1 MVISNLKLLWHQF
14 QKHDATGLAAQC
26 AYYFLLSLFPFLLF
40 ILSLLGYLPFS
51 SDDVVAL
58 IKDYIP
64 GAVSSWLEDTLT
76 NLLDVKRG
84 GTLSFGLI
92 LALVS
97 ASAAMN
103 AIVIAVNKAYGL
115 PERKSFIHSRFLA
128 VMLTLGML
136 IVIASA
142 LLLSVFGHWI
152 GDWVQAHVH
161 LAATKVNV
169 WNNLRWILNFIILF
183 IVFTGIYYIAPN
195 TCLTCKSVLP
205 GALFASLGWQG
216 TGLGFSFYVNNFTNY
231 SATYGSVGGIIVLMT
246 WFYISALLIIIGGE
260 INALKHVK
268 MQEHV
273 HMVPLERDRQDKPER
288 QDKQDLQDKKD
299 RTVW

>member
-1 MVISNLKLLWHQF
+1 MVISNFKLLWGQF

-40 ILSLLGYLPFS
+40 IMSLLGYMPFS
-51 SDDVVAL
+51 SDDIMLL
-58 IKDYIP
+58 IKEYVP
-64 GAVSSWLEDTLT
+64 GAVSSWLEETLS
-76 NLLDVKRG
+76 NLLNVKRG
-84 GTLSFGLI
+84 ATLSFGII

-103 AIVIAVNKAYGL
+103 SIVIAVNKAYGL

-142 LLLSVFGHWI
+142 LLLSVFGNWI
-152 GDWVQAHVH
+152 GTWMEAHVPIAAAKIH
-161 LAATKVNV
+161 L
-169 WNNLRWILNFIILF
+169 WNNFRWLVNFIIIFVVF
-183 IVFTGIYYIAPN
+183 IGIYYIAPN

-216 TGLGFSFYVNNFTNY
+216 TSLGFSFYVNNFTNY

-246 WFYISALLIIIGGE
+246 WFYISALIIIIGGE

-268 MQEHV
+268 SQNEI
-273 HMVPLERDRQDKPER
+273 LRFSQNKKLDKNR
-288 QDKQDLQDKKD
+288 NKDKEQRK
-299 RTVW
+299 

>member
-1 MVISNLKLLWHQF
+1 MVISNVKLLWGQF

-51 SDDVVAL
+51 SDDVVLL
-58 IKDYIP
+58 IKEYIP
-64 GAVSSWLEDTLT
+64 GAVSGWLEETLS
-76 NLLDVKRG
+76 NLLNVKRG

-103 AIVIAVNKAYGL
+103 SIVIAVNKAYGL

-152 GDWVQAHVH
+152 GDWMAAHVH
-161 LAATKVNV
+161 IATTKISI
-169 WNNLRWILNFIILF
+169 WNNFRWILNFIILF

-205 GALFASLGWQG
+205 GALFAAIGWQA
-216 TGLGFSFYVNNFTNY
+216 TSLGFSFYVNNFTNY

-246 WFYISALLIIIGGE
+246 WFYISALIIIIGGE

-268 MQEHV
+268 
-273 HMVPLERDRQDKPER
+273 
-288 QDKQDLQDKKD
+288 KQNDLQSLTIDKKH
-299 RTVW
+299 R

>member
-1 MVISNLKLLWHQF
+1 MGISYLKLLWNQF
-14 QKHDATGLAAQC
+14 EKHDATGLAAQC

-40 ILSLLGYLPFS
+40 IMSLLGYLPFS
-51 SDDVVAL
+51 SDDVMGL
-58 IKDYIP
+58 IKEYIP
-64 GAVSSWLEDTLT
+64 GAVAGWMEETLS

-136 IVIASA
+136 IVIVSA

-152 GDWVQAHVH
+152 GDWTACQHSDFNEACGFVEQPALDRELYHRFCRFHRH
-161 LAATKVNV
+161 L
-169 WNNLRWILNFIILF
+169 L
-183 IVFTGIYYIAPN
+183 
-195 TCLTCKSVLP
+195 
-205 GALFASLGWQG
+205 
-216 TGLGFSFYVNNFTNY
+216 Y
-231 SATYGSVGGIIVLMT
+231 SAQYMFNLQKRPSWSDIRGSWVAINILRLLLLCQQLHELQRHLWQCRGDHRADDVVLY
-246 WFYISALLIIIGGE
+246 FGAHHY
-260 INALKHVK
+260 H
-268 MQEHV
+268 
-273 HMVPLERDRQDKPER
+273 RR
-288 QDKQDLQDKKD
+288 
-299 RTVW
+299 

>member
-1 MVISNLKLLWHQF
+1 MGISNFKLLWDQF

-51 SDDVVAL
+51 SDDVMLL
-58 IKDYIP
+58 IKEHIP
-64 GAVSSWLEDTLT
+64 GAVSGWLEETLS
-76 NLLDVKRG
+76 NLINVKRG
-84 GTLSFGLI
+84 GALSFGII

-136 IVIASA
+136 IVIAFS

-161 LAATKVNV
+161 MAATKVEI
-169 WNNLRWILNFIILF
+169 WNNFRWVVNFIIVF

-195 TCLTCKSVLP
+195 TCLSCKSVLP
-205 GALFASLGWQG
+205 GASFAAIGWQG
-216 TGLGFSFYVNNFTNY
+216 TSLGFSFYVNNFTNY

-246 WFYISALLIIIGGE
+246 WFYISALIIIIGGE
-260 INALKHVK
+260 INAIRHVK
-268 MQEHV
+268 NQNKIHKV
-273 HMVPLERDRQDKPER
+273 SL
-288 QDKQDLQDKKD
+288 DKKD
-299 RTVW
+299 TPTKKDRL

>member
-1 MVISNLKLLWHQF
+1 MGISYLKLLWNQF
-14 QKHDATGLAAQC
+14 EKHDATGLAAQC

-51 SDDVVAL
+51 SDDVIGL
-58 IKDYIP
+58 IKEYIP
-64 GAVSSWLEDTLT
+64 GAVAGWIEETLS

-152 GDWVQAHVH
+152 GDWT
-161 LAATKVNV
+161 LANISISSNLVDL
-169 WNNLRWILNFIILF
+169 WNNLRWIVNFV
-183 IVFTGIYYIAPN
+183 IVFVVFIGIYYIAPN

-205 GALFASLGWQG
+205 GAIFAAIGWQL
-216 TGLGFSFYVNNFTNY
+216 TSFGFSFYVNSFTNY

-246 WFYISALLIIIGGE
+246 WFYISALIIIIGGE
-260 INALKHVK
+260 INAIRHVK
-268 MQEHV
+268 SQIHT
-273 HMVPLERDRQDKPER
+273 VPL
-288 QDKQDLQDKKD
+288 DKKD
-299 RTVW
+299 TTTSKNRF

>member
-1 MVISNLKLLWHQF
+1 MGISYIKLLWTQF
-14 QKHDATGLAAQC
+14 EKHDATGLAAQC

-51 SDDVVAL
+51 SDDVMGL
-58 IKDYIP
+58 IKEYIP
-64 GAVSSWLEDTLT
+64 GAVAGWIEEMLS

-84 GTLSFGLI
+84 GALSFGLI

-115 PERKSFIHSRFLA
+115 PERKSFIHSRILA

-152 GDWVQAHVH
+152 GDWT
-161 LAATKVNV
+161 LANIPISTKQVAL
-169 WNNLRWILNFIILF
+169 WNNLRWIVNFIIVFVVF
-183 IVFTGIYYIAPN
+183 IGIYYIAPN

-205 GALFASLGWQG
+205 GAIFAAVGWQL
-216 TGLGFSFYVNNFTNY
+216 TSLGFSFYVNNFTNY

-246 WFYISALLIIIGGE
+246 WFYISALIIIIGGE
-260 INALKHVK
+260 INAIRHVK
-268 MQEHV
+268 NQIHT
-273 HMVPLERDRQDKPER
+273 VPL
-288 QDKQDLQDKKD
+288 DKKD
-299 RTVW
+299 TTTNKNRS

>member
-1 MVISNLKLLWHQF
+1 MGISYLKLLWNQF
-14 QKHDATGLAAQC
+14 EKHDATGLAAQC

-51 SDDVVAL
+51 SDDVMEL
-58 IKDYIP
+58 IKEYIP
-64 GAVSSWLEDTLT
+64 GAVAGWIEETLS

-84 GTLSFGLI
+84 GALSFGLI

-152 GDWVQAHVH
+152 GDWT
-161 LAATKVNV
+161 LANIPISTKQVAL
-169 WNNLRWILNFIILF
+169 WNNLRWIVNFIIVFVVF
-183 IVFTGIYYIAPN
+183 IGIYYIAPN

-205 GALFASLGWQG
+205 GAIFAAVGWQL
-216 TGLGFSFYVNNFTNY
+216 TSFGFSFYVNNFTNY

-246 WFYISALLIIIGGE
+246 WFYISALIIIIGGE
-260 INALKHVK
+260 INAIRHVK
-268 MQEHV
+268 NQNHTV
-273 HMVPLERDRQDKPER
+273 LLDKEDTKTNKNR
-288 QDKQDLQDKKD
+288 I
-299 RTVW
+299 

>member
-1 MVISNLKLLWHQF
+1 MVISYLKLLWNQF
-14 QKHDATGLAAQC
+14 EKHDATGLAAQC

-51 SDDVVAL
+51 SNDVIGL
-58 IKDYIP
+58 IKEYIP
-64 GAVSSWLEDTLT
+64 GAVAGWLEETLSS
-76 NLLDVKRG
+76 LLDVKRG
-84 GTLSFGLI
+84 GALSFGLI

-136 IVIASA
+136 IVIGSA

-152 GDWVQAHVH
+152 GDWTLAHIPIS
-161 LAATKVNV
+161 TKHVAL
-169 WNNLRWILNFIILF
+169 WNNLRWIVNFIIVFVVF
-183 IVFTGIYYIAPN
+183 IGIYYIAPN

-205 GALFASLGWQG
+205 GAIFAAVGWQL
-216 TGLGFSFYVNNFTNY
+216 TSFGFSFYVNNFTNY

-246 WFYISALLIIIGGE
+246 WFYISALILIIGGE
-260 INALKHVK
+260 INAIRHVK
-268 MQEHV
+268 NQIHTV
-273 HMVPLERDRQDKPER
+273 RL
-288 QDKQDLQDKKD
+288 DKKNTTTNKN
-299 RTVW
+299 RF

>member
-1 MVISNLKLLWHQF
+1 MVISNLKLLWTQF

-51 SDDVVAL
+51 SDDVMGL
-58 IKDYIP
+58 IKEYIP
-64 GAVSSWLEDTLT
+64 GAVAGWLEETLS

-152 GDWVQAHVH
+152 GDWT
-161 LAATKVNV
+161 LANISFSSKQVNL
-169 WNNLRWILNFIILF
+169 WNNLRWIVNFV
-183 IVFTGIYYIAPN
+183 IVFVVFIGIYYIAPN

-205 GALFASLGWQG
+205 GAIFAAVGWQL
-216 TGLGFSFYVNNFTNY
+216 TSFGFSFYVNNFTNY

-246 WFYISALLIIIGGE
+246 WFYISALIIIIGGE
-260 INALKHVK
+260 INAIKHVK
-268 MQEHV
+268 SQIQT
-273 HMVPLERDRQDKPER
+273 VPL
-288 QDKQDLQDKKD
+288 DKKD
-299 RTVW
+299 ATTTKNRF

>member
-1 MVISNLKLLWHQF
+1 MGISYLKFLWNQF
-14 QKHDATGLAAQC
+14 EKHDATGLAAQC

-51 SDDVVAL
+51 SDDVMGL
-58 IKDYIP
+58 IKEYIP
-64 GAVSSWLEDTLT
+64 GAVAGWIEEMLS

-84 GTLSFGLI
+84 GALSFGLI

-152 GDWVQAHVH
+152 GDWT
-161 LAATKVNV
+161 LANIPISTKQVAL
-169 WNNLRWILNFIILF
+169 WNNLRWIVNFIIVFVVF
-183 IVFTGIYYIAPN
+183 IGIYYIAPN

-205 GALFASLGWQG
+205 GAIFAAVGWQL
-216 TGLGFSFYVNNFTNY
+216 TSLGFSFYVNNFTNY

-246 WFYISALLIIIGGE
+246 WFYISALILIIGGE
-260 INALKHVK
+260 INAIRHVK
-268 MQEHV
+268 NQIHT
-273 HMVPLERDRQDKPER
+273 VPL
-288 QDKQDLQDKKD
+288 DKKETIANKN
-299 RTVW
+299 RL

>member
-1 MVISNLKLLWHQF
+1 MGISYLKLLWNQF
-14 QKHDATGLAAQC
+14 EKHDATGLAAQC

-51 SDDVVAL
+51 SDDVIGL
-58 IKDYIP
+58 IKEYIP
-64 GAVSSWLEDTLT
+64 GAVAGWIEETLS

-152 GDWVQAHVH
+152 GDWT
-161 LAATKVNV
+161 LANISISSNLVDL
-169 WNNLRWILNFIILF
+169 WNNLRWIVNFV
-183 IVFTGIYYIAPN
+183 IVFVVFIGIYYIAPN

-205 GALFASLGWQG
+205 GAIFAAIGWQL
-216 TGLGFSFYVNNFTNY
+216 TSFGFSFYVNSFTNY

-246 WFYISALLIIIGGE
+246 WFYISALIIIIGGE
-260 INALKHVK
+260 INAIRHVK
-268 MQEHV
+268 SQIHT
-273 HMVPLERDRQDKPER
+273 VPL
-288 QDKQDLQDKKD
+288 DKKD
-299 RTVW
+299 TTTNKNRF

>member
-1 MVISNLKLLWHQF
+1 MGISYLKLLWNQF
-14 QKHDATGLAAQC
+14 EKHDATGLAAQC

-51 SDDVVAL
+51 SDDVMGL
-58 IKDYIP
+58 IKQYIP
-64 GAVSSWLEDTLT
+64 GAVAGWIEEMLS

-84 GTLSFGLI
+84 GALSFGLI

-152 GDWVQAHVH
+152 GDWTLANIPISTKHVA
-161 LAATKVNV
+161 L
-169 WNNLRWILNFIILF
+169 WNNLRWIVNFIIVFVVF
-183 IVFTGIYYIAPN
+183 IGIYYIAPN

-205 GALFASLGWQG
+205 GAIFAAVGWQL
-216 TGLGFSFYVNNFTNY
+216 TSFGFSFYVNNFTNY

-246 WFYISALLIIIGGE
+246 WFYISALIIIIGGE
-260 INALKHVK
+260 INAIRHVK
-268 MQEHV
+268 NQIHT
-273 HMVPLERDRQDKPER
+273 VPL
-288 QDKQDLQDKKD
+288 DKKETTTHKN
-299 RTVW
+299 RF

>member
-1 MVISNLKLLWHQF
+1 MGISYLKLLWNQF
-14 QKHDATGLAAQC
+14 EKHDATGLAAQC

-51 SDDVVAL
+51 SDDVMGL
-58 IKDYIP
+58 IKEYIP
-64 GAVSSWLEDTLT
+64 GAVAGWIEETLS

-152 GDWVQAHVH
+152 GDWT
-161 LAATKVNV
+161 LANISISSNLVDL
-169 WNNLRWILNFIILF
+169 WNNLRWIVNFV
-183 IVFTGIYYIAPN
+183 IVFVVFIGIYYIAPN

-205 GALFASLGWQG
+205 GAIFAAVGWQL
-216 TGLGFSFYVNNFTNY
+216 TSFGFSFYVNSFTNY

-246 WFYISALLIIIGGE
+246 WFYISALIIIIGGE
-260 INALKHVK
+260 INAIRHVK
-268 MQEHV
+268 SQIHT
-273 HMVPLERDRQDKPER
+273 VPL
-288 QDKQDLQDKKD
+288 DKKD
-299 RTVW
+299 TTTNKNRF

>member
-1 MVISNLKLLWHQF
+1 MGISYLKLLWTQF
-14 QKHDATGLAAQC
+14 EKHDATGLAAQC

-51 SDDVVAL
+51 SDDVMGL

-64 GAVSSWLEDTLT
+64 EAVAGWIEEMLS

-84 GTLSFGLI
+84 GALSFGI
-92 LALVS
+92 IFALVS

-152 GDWVQAHVH
+152 GDWT
-161 LAATKVNV
+161 LANIPISTKQVAL
-169 WNNLRWILNFIILF
+169 WNNLRWIANFIIVFVVF
-183 IVFTGIYYIAPN
+183 IGVYYIAPN

-205 GALFASLGWQG
+205 GAIFAAVGWQL
-216 TGLGFSFYVNNFTNY
+216 TSLGFSFYVNNFTNY

-246 WFYISALLIIIGGE
+246 WFYISALIIIIGGE
-260 INALKHVK
+260 INAIRHVK
-268 MQEHV
+268 NQIHT
-273 HMVPLERDRQDKPER
+273 VPL
-288 QDKQDLQDKKD
+288 DKKETTTHKN
-299 RTVW
+299 RF

>member
-1 MVISNLKLLWHQF
+1 MGISYFKLLWNQF
-14 QKHDATGLAAQC
+14 EKHDATGLAAQC

-51 SDDVVAL
+51 SDDVMGL
-58 IKDYIP
+58 IKEYIP
-64 GAVSSWLEDTLT
+64 GAVAGWLEETLS

-84 GTLSFGLI
+84 GALSFGII
-92 LALVS
+92 LALMS

-115 PERKSFIHSRFLA
+115 PERKSFIHSRLLA

-152 GDWVQAHVH
+152 GDWTLANISISAKHVG
-161 LAATKVNV
+161 L
-169 WNNLRWILNFIILF
+169 WNNLRWIVNFV
-183 IVFTGIYYIAPN
+183 IVFVVFIGIYYIAPN

-205 GALFASLGWQG
+205 GAIFAAAGWQL
-216 TGLGFSFYVNNFTNY
+216 TSFGFSFYVNNFTNY

-246 WFYISALLIIIGGE
+246 WFYISALIIIIGGE
-260 INALKHVK
+260 INAIRHVK
-268 MQEHV
+268 SQIHT
-273 HMVPLERDRQDKPER
+273 VPL
-288 QDKQDLQDKKD
+288 DKKD
-299 RTVW
+299 TTTNKNRF

>member
-1 MVISNLKLLWHQF
+1 MGKSNLKLLWQQF

-40 ILSLLGYLPFS
+40 ILSLLAYLPFS
-51 SDDVVAL
+51 SNDVVLL
-58 IKDYIP
+58 IKEYIP
-64 GAVSSWLEDTLT
+64 GAVSSWLEETLSS
-76 NLLDVKRG
+76 LLDVKRG

-142 LLLSVFGHWI
+142 LVLSVFGHWI

-161 LAATKVNV
+161 TASTMVNL
-169 WNNLRWILNFIILF
+169 WNKIRWVVNFIILF

-216 TGLGFSFYVNNFTNY
+216 TSFGFSFYVNNFTNY

-260 INALKHVK
+260 INALRHVK
-268 MQEHV
+268 SQEHIHV
-273 HMVPLERDRQDKPER
+273 IPVDKYIR
-288 QDKQDLQDKKD
+288 
-299 RTVW
+299 

>member
-1 MVISNLKLLWHQF
+1 MGISYLKLLWNQF
-14 QKHDATGLAAQC
+14 EKHDATGLAAQC

-51 SDDVVAL
+51 SNDVIGL
-58 IKDYIP
+58 IKEYIP
-64 GAVSSWLEDTLT
+64 GAVAGWIEETLS

-84 GTLSFGLI
+84 GALSFGII

-152 GDWVQAHVH
+152 GDWT
-161 LAATKVNV
+161 LANISISSKQVDL
-169 WNNLRWILNFIILF
+169 WNNLRWIVNFV
-183 IVFTGIYYIAPN
+183 IVFVVFIGIYYIAPN

-205 GALFASLGWQG
+205 GAIFAAVGWQL
-216 TGLGFSFYVNNFTNY
+216 TSLGFSFYVNNFTNY

-246 WFYISALLIIIGGE
+246 WFYISALIIIIGGE
-260 INALKHVK
+260 INAIKHVK
-268 MQEHV
+268 SQIHT
-273 HMVPLERDRQDKPER
+273 VPL
-288 QDKQDLQDKKD
+288 DKKD
-299 RTVW
+299 STANKNRF

>member
-1 MVISNLKLLWHQF
+1 MIISNIKILWRQF
-14 QKHDATGLAAQC
+14 NEHDATGLAAQC

-40 ILSLLGYLPFS
+40 ILSLLGYLPFT
-51 SDDVVAL
+51 SDDVMSL
-58 IKDYIP
+58 IKEYIP
-64 GAVSSWLEDTLT
+64 VAVSGWLEETLS

-84 GTLSFGLI
+84 GTLSFGII

-142 LLLSVFGHWI
+142 LVLSVFGHWI
-152 GDWVQAHVH
+152 GDWALANISFSSKHVY
-161 LAATKVNV
+161 L
-169 WNNLRWILNFIILF
+169 WNHLRWIVNFVIVF

-205 GALFASLGWQG
+205 GAIFAAVGWQL
-216 TGLGFSFYVNNFTNY
+216 TSFGFSFYVNRFTNY

-246 WFYISALLIIIGGE
+246 WFYISALIIIVGGE
-260 INALKHVK
+260 INALKHLK
-268 MQEHV
+268 S
-273 HMVPLERDRQDKPER
+273 HMTANKN
-288 QDKQDLQDKKD
+288 
-299 RTVW
+299 RT

>member
-1 MVISNLKLLWHQF
+1 MGISYLKLLWTQF
-14 QKHDATGLAAQC
+14 EKHDATGLAAQC

-40 ILSLLGYLPFS
+40 ILSLLGYLPFT
-51 SDDVVAL
+51 SDDVIGL
-58 IKDYIP
+58 IKEYIP
-64 GAVSSWLEDTLT
+64 GAVAGWLEEMLS

-84 GTLSFGLI
+84 GALSFGLI

-152 GDWVQAHVH
+152 GDWTLAHIPIS
-161 LAATKVNV
+161 TKHVAL
-169 WNNLRWILNFIILF
+169 WNNLRWIVNFIIIFVVF
-183 IVFTGIYYIAPN
+183 IGIYYIAPN

-205 GALFASLGWQG
+205 GAIFAAVGWQL
-216 TGLGFSFYVNNFTNY
+216 TSFGFSFYVNNFTNY

-246 WFYISALLIIIGGE
+246 WFYISALIIIIGGE
-260 INALKHVK
+260 INAIRHVK
-268 MQEHV
+268 NQIHR
-273 HMVPLERDRQDKPER
+273 VPL
-288 QDKQDLQDKKD
+288 DKKD
-299 RTVW
+299 TTTNKNRI